1 MHIVKYEE
9 KCVQYILYQ
18 YRPSVI
24 EKGNLSLIS
33 RNVIALAH
41 SVSLSVSELLEF
53 RQLDFCHHNLVCLII
68 MKYSNTWVG

>member
-1 MHIVKYEE
+1 
-9 KCVQYILYQ
+9 
-18 YRPSVI
+18 
-24 EKGNLSLIS
+24 LIS

-68 MKYSNTWVG
+68 MKYSNTLVG